1 MNGECKSYRLN
12 SPMTW
17 EEFKSM
23 PDDIKVTYIK
33 MLRAKFDVP
42 DVELVKMFGTN
53 KDTLSRFWKVLGLR
67 VPRRSA
73 FREWK
78 KDEWYAWLNGVDI
91 LPTPVPEEPTEE
103 PVIEEV
109 AITQEEKEA
118 IFFGEEKGYAE
129 DDLPFEDPGFVPVE
143 KYMHLDA
150 EIACLTK
157 RIDEL
162 LMVNEELNAVHEKDM
177 AESAWLRNECDNQRM
192 QVRILEAQLEIVHLI
207 FGGRNNA

>member
-12 SPMTW
+12 DPMTW
-17 EEFKSM
+17 KEFKLL
-23 PDDIKVTYIK
+23 PDDLKVTYIK
-33 MLRAKFDVP
+33 LLRAKFDVP

-53 KDTLSRFWKVLGLR
+53 KDSLSRFWNVLGLR
-67 VPRRSA
+67 VPRRNVY
-73 FREWK
+73 REWK

-118 IFFGEEKGYAE
+118 IFFGEEKGYVE
-129 DDLPFEDPGFVPVE
+129 DDLPCEEPEPVLVDPIYE
-143 KYMHLDA
+143 KYL
-150 EIACLTK
+150 EIERENEAMKAQL
-157 RIDEL
+157 
-162 LMVNEELNAVHEKDM
+162 EELKAVHAKDRE
-177 AESAWLRNECDNQRM
+177 ESKWMRIEYDNQRM

-207 FGGRNNA
+207 FGGKNNA